1 MKARRRIGAAT
12 AVALTAAA
20 WIAGG
25 SAGAAGLA
33 PYRVVGDAIPAALDG
48 ATGDASRGLKIAVD
62 RKRGNCVACHALP
75 AAEATFP
82 GDVGPSL
89 AGVGDRLNP
98 GQIRLRVVDQTRV
111 VPRTV
116 MPPYYRVEGLKDVAP
131 EYAGK
136 PILNAGEIE
145 DLVAYLSSLR
155 K

>member
-1 MKARRRIGAAT
+1 MT
-12 AVALTAAA
+12 AVTLTAAA
-20 WIAGG
+20 PAN
-25 SAGAAGLA
+25 AAGLA
-33 PYRVVGDAIPAALDG
+33 PYRIVGDAIPVALDG
-48 ATGDASRGLKIAVD
+48 QTGDAARGLKVAVD

-89 AGVGDRLNP
+89 VGIGGRLSP

-116 MPPYYRVEGLKDVAP
+116 MPAYYRVDGLSGVAP
-131 EYAGK
+131 EYRGK
-136 PILNAGEIE
+136 PILSAGEIE
-145 DLVAYLSSLR
+145 DLVAYLSNLR

>member
-1 MKARRRIGAAT
+1 MA

-20 WIAGG
+20 PAN
-25 SAGAAGLA
+25 AAGLA
-33 PYRVVGDAIPAALDG
+33 PYRVVGDAIPASLG
-48 ATGDASRGLKIAVD
+48 GQTGDAARGLKVAID

-75 AAEATFP
+75 ATEATFP

-89 AGVGDRLNP
+89 AGIGDRLSP

-111 VPRTV
+111 VPRTA
-116 MPPYYRVEGLKDVAP
+116 MPAYYRVEGLADVAP
-131 EYAGK
+131 EYRGK
-136 PILNAGEIE
+136 PILSAGEIE

>member
-1 MKARRRIGAAT
+1 MRARPQKVAIG
-12 AVALTAAA
+12 AVALAVAS
-20 WIAGG
+20 IAVGE
-25 SAGAAGLA
+25 AIAAGLA
-33 PYRVVGDAIPAALDG
+33 PYRVAGDAIPAPLGGLA
-48 ATGDASRGLKIAVD
+48 GDADRGLKVAVD

-75 AAEATFP
+75 AADASFP

-89 AGVGDRLNP
+89 ANVGERLSP

-111 VPRTV
+111 VSRTV
-116 MPPYYRVEGLKDVAP
+116 MPAYYRVDDLANVAP

-136 PILNAGEIE
+136 PILSAGEIE

>member
-1 MKARRRIGAAT
+1 MRTRLRGIAVA

-25 SAGAAGLA
+25 SAAAAELA
-33 PYRVVGDAIPAALDG
+33 PYRVVGDAILAPLG
-48 ATGDASRGLKIAVD
+48 GQTGDADRGLKVAVD

-75 AAEATFP
+75 SAEATFP
-82 GDVGPSL
+82 GDVGPPL
-89 AGVGDRLNP
+89 ANVGDRLSP

-116 MPPYYRVEGLKDVAP
+116 MPAYYRVGGLASVAP

-136 PILNAGEIE
+136 PILSAGEIE
-145 DLVAYLSSLR
+145 DLVVYLSGL
-155 K
+155 KK

>member
-1 MKARRRIGAAT
+1 MRARQRIVVAA

-20 WIAGG
+20 P
-25 SAGAAGLA
+25 AGAAELA
-33 PYRVVGDAIPAALDG
+33 PYRVVGDAIPAPLDG
-48 ATGDASRGLKIAVD
+48 LTGVAARGLKVAVD
-62 RKRGNCVACHALP
+62 RKRGNCIACHALP

-89 AGVGDRLNP
+89 ANVGDRLSL

-116 MPPYYRVEGLKDVAP
+116 MPAYYRVDGLADVAP
-131 EYAGK
+131 EYRGK
-136 PILNAGEIE
+136 PILSAGEIE
-145 DLVAYLSSLR
+145 DLVAYLSGLR